1 LFLWCED
8 VAGIDRGG
16 RHGESMLLEVEPKIS
31 AEPCILFLVRYNQER
46 T

>member
-1 LFLWCED
+1 
-8 VAGIDRGG
+8 
-16 RHGESMLLEVEPKIS
+16 MLLEVEPKIS